1 MKILFVHTFYS
12 LRGGEETIVEEELA
26 LLRKQYD
33 VEILYFKN
41 STGIKG
47 ALQFLF
53 SIWNVHSALKVRKK
67 IKSFQPDVVQ
77 LHNWH
82 FASGPLIIRVVKR
95 MKIPVVHTI
104 HNYRLLCPS
113 GILMH
118 NNKLF
123 LDSLNQSFPW
133 TAISQK
139 AYRNSMVQ
147 TFWLGFVVWFHKLIG
162 TWKMIDVFSCQTN
175 FAIELFRKSKL
186 NISKNQFFLKPNFI
200 DYNLNKTDKPDE
212 LCFLFVGRLSIEK
225 GIYLM
230 LDAFKVLPFKLKI
243 AGEGP
248 LKEIVLKACKE
259 SPNIFYLGN
268 LEKEKVF
275 TELGKTQ
282 ALLFP
287 SIWYEGMPMTI
298 IESFST
304 GTPVIA
310 SNLGAMTCMIQ
321 NEVNG
326 FHFIAN
332 NLNSLINAIISFTN
346 LSKAKKNEM
355 NSNALFN
362 YRNIY
367 TPEKQL
373 DFFQE
378 IYKLAISKNQ
388 SNSKNQNDTFE
399 AYS

>member
-1 MKILFVHTFYS
+1 M
-12 LRGGEETIVEEELA
+12 RGGEETIVEEELA
-26 LLRKQYD
+26 LLKKQHD

-41 STGIKG
+41 STGVKG

-67 IKSFQPDVVQ
+67 IKSFKPDIVQ

-82 FASGPLIIRVVKR
+82 FASGPLIIRIVKR

-113 GILMH
+113 AILMH

-133 TAISQK
+133 SAIKKQV
-139 AYRNSMVQ
+139 YRKSTVQ

-175 FAIELFRKSKL
+175 FAIELFRESKL
-186 NISKNQFFLKPNFI
+186 NLSRNQFFLKPNFI
-200 DYNLNKTDKPDE
+200 DYHLINKDKSDE
-212 LCFLFVGRLSIEK
+212 LSFLFIGRLSIEK

-230 LDAFKVLPFKLKI
+230 LNAFKELPFKLKI

-248 LKEIVLKACKE
+248 LKEIVMKASKE
-259 SPNIFYLGN
+259 SPNILYLGN
-268 LEKEKVF
+268 LPKENVF
-275 TELGKTQ
+275 IEMEKTQ

-287 SIWYEGMPMTI
+287 SFWYEGMPMTI
-298 IESFST
+298 IESFSA

-310 SNLGAMTCMIQ
+310 SNLGAMSSMIKNDFNGLHFKANDLESLKNTIQ
-321 NEVNG
+321 NFVN
-326 FHFIAN
+326 FSIEKKIRMRQ
-332 NLNSLINAIISFTN
+332 NSLLSFRDLYTSEKQIFFFNELYKKAIILN
-346 LSKAKKNEM
+346 NV
-355 NSNALFN
+355 N
-362 YRNIY
+362 
-367 TPEKQL
+367 
-373 DFFQE
+373 
-378 IYKLAISKNQ
+378 
-388 SNSKNQNDTFE
+388 
-399 AYS
+399 